1 MTARRVMAI
10 TGAGKGIGAAVA
22 RLAAA
27 RGHDLLLTWGSDA
40 AAAEATAAACR
51 AAGAAVELIQAD
63 AADPAATA
71 RAFAALDARF
81 GRLDVFI
88 GNAGTTGPAS
98 DFLSSS
104 DATWA
109 QVFAVNVLG
118 LASACREA
126 ARRMARSRGG
136 QGGGIVCVSSRAP
149 AFGSPFEF
157 VHSATSKGAVDV
169 LVRGLAKE
177 LAGEGLRVNAV
188 APGMIDTEI
197 HARAGIPERVARIVP
212 GVPMQRLGTAEEV
225 AEAVLWL
232 ASEQASYVTGAVLDV
247 SGGR

>member
-40 AAAEATAAACR
+40 AAAEATAAACC

-104 DATWA
+104 DETWSR
-109 QVFAVNVLG
+109 VFAVNVLG
-118 LASACREA
+118 LATACREA
-126 ARRMARSRGG
+126 ALRMARSRGG
-136 QGGGIVCVSSRAP
+136 QGGAIVCVSSRAP

-157 VHSATSKGAVDV
+157 VHYASSKGAVDV

>member
-1 MTARRVMAI
+1 MAARRVMAI

-104 DATWA
+104 DETWGR
-109 QVFAVNVLG
+109 VFAVNVLG
-118 LASACREA
+118 LATACREA

-157 VHSATSKGAVDV
+157 VHYAASKGAVDV
-169 LVRGLAKE
+169 LVRGMAKE
-177 LAGEGLRVNAV
+177 LAGDGLRVNAV

-232 ASEQASYVTGAVLDV
+232 ASDQASYVTGAVLDV

>member
-1 MTARRVMAI
+1 MAI

-51 AAGAAVELIQAD
+51 AAGAAVELVQAD

-81 GRLDVFI
+81 GRLDAFV

-104 DATWA
+104 DETWSR
-109 QVFAVNVLG
+109 VFAVNVLG
-118 LASACREA
+118 LATACREA

-157 VHSATSKGAVDV
+157 VHYAASKGAVDV

-212 GVPMQRLGTAEEV
+212 GVPMQRLGTADEV

>member
-51 AAGAAVELIQAD
+51 AAGAAVELVQAD

-71 RAFAALDARF
+71 RAFVALDARF
-81 GRLDVFI
+81 GRLDVFV
-88 GNAGTTGPAS
+88 GNAGITGPAS

-104 DATWA
+104 DETWSR
-109 QVFAVNVLG
+109 VFAVNVLG
-118 LASACREA
+118 LATACREA

-157 VHSATSKGAVDV
+157 VHYAASKGAVDV

-212 GVPMQRLGTAEEV
+212 GVPMQRLGTADEV

>member
-51 AAGAAVELIQAD
+51 AAGAAVELVQAD

-81 GRLDVFI
+81 GRLDAFV
-88 GNAGTTGPAS
+88 GNAGITGPAS

-104 DATWA
+104 DETWSR
-109 QVFAVNVLG
+109 VFAVNVLG
-118 LASACREA
+118 LATACREA

-157 VHSATSKGAVDV
+157 VHYAASKGAVDV

-212 GVPMQRLGTAEEV
+212 GVPMQRLGTPDEV

>member
-1 MTARRVMAI
+1 MTTRRVMAI

-27 RGHDLLLTWGSDA
+27 RGHDLLLTWGSDE
-40 AAAEATAAACR
+40 AAAEVTAAACR

-63 AADPAATA
+63 AADAAATA

-81 GRLDVFI
+81 GRLDAFV

-98 DFLSSS
+98 SFLDSS
-104 DATWA
+104 DATWER
-109 QVFAVNVLG
+109 VFAINVLG
-118 LASACREA
+118 LATACREA

-157 VHSATSKGAVDV
+157 VHYAASKGAVDV

-177 LAGEGLRVNAV
+177 LAAEGLRVNAV

-212 GVPMQRLGTAEEV
+212 GVPMQRLGTPEEV

-232 ASEQASYVTGAVLDV
+232 LSDAASYVTGAVLDV

>member
-1 MTARRVMAI
+1 
-10 TGAGKGIGAAVA
+10 VA

-51 AAGAAVELIQAD
+51 AAGAAVELVQAD

-81 GRLDVFI
+81 GRLDAFV
-88 GNAGTTGPAS
+88 GNAGITGPAS

-104 DATWA
+104 DETWSR
-109 QVFAVNVLG
+109 VFAVNVLG
-118 LASACREA
+118 LVTACRVA

-157 VHSATSKGAVDV
+157 VHYAASKGAVDV

-188 APGMIDTEI
+188 APGDILTPANANI
-197 HARAGIPERVARIVP
+197 
-212 GVPMQRLGTAEEV
+212 V
-225 AEAVLWL
+225 AEVKQAGASGRYLRTTPLGRRGSPAEIGEAVAFLL
-232 ASEQASYVTGAVLDV
+232 SDRSSFTTGATLTVD
-247 SGGR
+247 GGLLAY

>member
-157 VHSATSKGAVDV
+157 VHYAASKGAVDV

>member
-1 MTARRVMAI
+1 
-10 TGAGKGIGAAVA
+10 
-22 RLAAA
+22 
-27 RGHDLLLTWGSDA
+27 
-40 AAAEATAAACR
+40 
-51 AAGAAVELIQAD
+51 VELVQAD

-81 GRLDVFI
+81 GRLDAFV

-104 DATWA
+104 DETWSR
-109 QVFAVNVLG
+109 VFAVNVLG
-118 LASACREA
+118 LATACREA

-157 VHSATSKGAVDV
+157 VHYAASKGAVDV

-212 GVPMQRLGTAEEV
+212 GVPMQRLGTADEV

>member
-22 RLAAA
+22 RLAAG

-51 AAGAAVELIQAD
+51 AAGAAVELVQAD

-81 GRLDVFI
+81 GRLDVFV

-109 QVFAVNVLG
+109 QVFGVNVLG

-136 QGGGIVCVSSRAP
+136 QGGGIVCISSRAP

-157 VHSATSKGAVDV
+157 VHYAASKGAVDV

-232 ASEQASYVTGAVLDV
+232 ASEQASYITGAVLDV

>member
-22 RLAAA
+22 RLAAT

-51 AAGAAVELIQAD
+51 AAGAAVELVQAD

-81 GRLDVFI
+81 GRLDVFV

-118 LASACREA
+118 LATACREA

-136 QGGGIVCVSSRAP
+136 QGGGIVCISSRAP

-157 VHSATSKGAVDV
+157 VHYASSKGAVDV
-169 LVRGLAKE
+169 LIRGLAKE
-177 LAGEGLRVNAV
+177 LASEGLRVNAV

-212 GVPMQRLGTAEEV
+212 GVPMQRLGTPEEV

-232 ASEQASYVTGAVLDV
+232 ASEQSSYVTGAVLDV